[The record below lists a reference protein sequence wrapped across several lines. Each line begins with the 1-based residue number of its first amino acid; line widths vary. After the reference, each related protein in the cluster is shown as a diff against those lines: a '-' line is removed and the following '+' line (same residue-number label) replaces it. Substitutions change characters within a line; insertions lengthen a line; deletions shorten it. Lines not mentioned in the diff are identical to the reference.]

1 MDRLLNQKRQPSTL
15 KAFKTKNTN
24 SIYRERHGQVLK
36 VEDEAGGR
44 GTTRTRDSS
53 ASAHRSSDYW
63 NSTSLLPFPQPS
75 DHLLA
80 SR

>member
-44 GTTRTRDSS
+44 GIAPTQKTIEVLRKMDISAGVYVNMRTK
-53 ASAHRSSDYW
+53 
-63 NSTSLLPFPQPS
+63 
-75 DHLLA
+75 
-80 SR
+80 